1 MKKLTLKSVLSIIAC
16 VAIVLVA
23 GFALTAC
30 CGQDVNDDL
39 FATKQETEINFA
51 GRTDWKNADD
61 FTITYEGESDGAYHF
76 VASGSASVMS
86 AEQGTAWGNVDEGSK
101 YVIVTIKMEPKSTI
115 ISGWRSADEQN
126 KAFVESEIDGTNIKE
141 TSYNGV
147 VGEKEYVLGLTN
159 GEIALHADAPIWRA
173 EVTSPAVEGEE
184 QNTTVYTVD
193 FSSFFAE

>member
-1 MKKLTLKSVLSIIAC
+1 MNLTLKRGVTAVVCLVMALMICLTLSAC
-16 VAIVLVA
+16 
-23 GFALTAC
+23 GE
-30 CGQDVNDDL
+30 QDVNDNL
-39 FATKQETEINFA
+39 FATKQDTQVSFG
-51 GRTDWKNADD
+51 GRNDWKNSDD
-61 FTITYEGESDGAYHF
+61 FTITYEGNDHF
-76 VASGSASVMS
+76 VASGSASTMS
-86 AEQGTAWGNVDEGSK
+86 AEQGTAWGNLDEGSE
-101 YVIVTIKMEPKSTI
+101 YVIVTIKMAVGSNI

-184 QNTTVYTVD
+184 QTTTVYTVD

>member
-1 MKKLTLKSVLSIIAC
+1 MNLTLKRGVTAVVCLVMALMICLTLSAC
-16 VAIVLVA
+16 
-23 GFALTAC
+23 GE
-30 CGQDVNDDL
+30 QDVNDNL

-184 QNTTVYTVD
+184 QTVAIYTVD

>member
-1 MKKLTLKSVLSIIAC
+1 MNLTLKRGVTAVVCLVMALMICLTLS
-16 VAIVLVA
+16 
-23 GFALTAC
+23 AC
-30 CGQDVNDDL
+30 CGQDVNGNL
-39 FATKQETEINFA
+39 FATKQDTQVSFG
-51 GRTDWKNADD
+51 GRNDWKNSDD
-61 FTITYEGESDGAYHF
+61 FTITYEGNDHF
-76 VASGSASVMS
+76 VASGSASTMS
-86 AEQGTAWGNVDEGSK
+86 AEQGAAWGNVDEGSK

-184 QNTTVYTVD
+184 QTVAIYTVD

>member
-1 MKKLTLKSVLSIIAC
+1 MNLTLKRGVTAVVCLVMALMICLTLSAC
-16 VAIVLVA
+16 
-23 GFALTAC
+23 GE
-30 CGQDVNDDL
+30 QDVNDNL
-39 FATKQETEINFA
+39 FATKQDTQVSFG
-51 GRTDWKNADD
+51 GRNDWKNSDD
-61 FTITYEGESDGAYHF
+61 FTITYEGNDHF
-76 VASGSASVMS
+76 VASGSASTMS
-86 AEQGTAWGNVDEGSK
+86 AEQGTAWGNLDEGSE
-101 YVIVTIKMEPKSTI
+101 YVIVTIKMAVGSNI
-115 ISGWRSADEQN
+115 ISGWRSTDEQN

-184 QNTTVYTVD
+184 QTTTVYTVD

>member
-1 MKKLTLKSVLSIIAC
+1 MNLTLKRGVTAVVCLVMALMICLTLS
-16 VAIVLVA
+16 
-23 GFALTAC
+23 AC
-30 CGQDVNDDL
+30 CGQDVNGNL
-39 FATKQETEINFA
+39 FATKQDTQVSFG
-51 GRTDWKNADD
+51 GRNDWKNSDD
-61 FTITYEGESDGAYHF
+61 FTITYEGNDHF
-76 VASGSASVMS
+76 VASGSASTMS

-126 KAFVESEIDGTNIKE
+126 NAFVESEIDGTNIKE

-184 QNTTVYTVD
+184 QTVAIYTVD

>member
-1 MKKLTLKSVLSIIAC
+1 MNLTLKRGVTAVVCLVMALMICLTLSAC
-16 VAIVLVA
+16 
-23 GFALTAC
+23 GE
-30 CGQDVNDDL
+30 QDVNDNL
-39 FATKQETEINFA
+39 FATKQDTQVSFG
-51 GRTDWKNADD
+51 GRNDWKNSDD
-61 FTITYEGESDGAYHF
+61 FTITYEGNDHF

-184 QNTTVYTVD
+184 QTVAIYTVD

>member
-1 MKKLTLKSVLSIIAC
+1 MNLTLKRGVTAVVCLVMALMICLTLSAC
-16 VAIVLVA
+16 
-23 GFALTAC
+23 GE
-30 CGQDVNDDL
+30 QDVNDNL

-76 VASGSASVMS
+76 VASGSASTMS

-184 QNTTVYTVD
+184 QTTTVYTVD

>member
-1 MKKLTLKSVLSIIAC
+1 MNLTLKRGVTAVVCLVMALMICLTLSAC
-16 VAIVLVA
+16 
-23 GFALTAC
+23 GE
-30 CGQDVNDDL
+30 QDVNDNL

-126 KAFVESEIDGTNIKE
+126 NAFVESEIDGTNIKE

-184 QNTTVYTVD
+184 QTTTVYTVD

>member
-30 CGQDVNDDL
+30 CGQDVNEDL

-76 VASGSASVMS
+76 VASGSASTMS

-184 QNTTVYTVD
+184 QTVAIYTVD